1 MEVSKVVACSKLVS
15 ENHYDNTSF
24 NILHHWSN
32 FTQNENLHLKLSSLK
47 ETEDVWIE
55 KLKKFIFKTQPQMSI
70 TN

>member
-1 MEVSKVVACSKLVS
+1 MEASKVVACSKLVS

-47 ETEDVWIE
+47 ETEDV
-55 KLKKFIFKTQPQMSI
+55 
-70 TN
+70 